1 MPFVT
6 LNPNYF
12 SPLFNA
18 SLLYERMGED
28 FDPADTDRTT
38 IGISLEDLENLDVT
52 YEDDLYSVSENVQ
65 GLLQALFGAEFES
78 LPLVKNILS
87 VTYVGDSPK
96 YIRTPVVTK
105 RDDVVGL
112 LIGDDKNGEEG
123 TYQFFPLVLAENRLT
138 FEGTKPLQLGLDSLE
153 VKKSDGTGYR
163 IPLVTIPHPDRK
175 TKLIF
180 QIGVQATQDTD
191 YANFQLS
198 WNNLTSLDEDEKKE
212 AWDDLKTMVSSGV
225 LANTK
230 LNQLFEKMMKDGNFP
245 KRGVL
250 LPITSVIKIGKVE
263 KKDGKGSFFQAIFG
277 MDTSGFPG
285 VPVSG
290 YLGGEDDAIP
300 LNTIGSISCFER
312 DQMGALA
319 RTNKIKEQP
328 PTALRPWYLYISAP
342 NAKGNKIPEHSVF
355 TGELP
360 KKYKELLE
368 EQKKMEHWV
377 F

>member
-12 SPLFNA
+12 APLFNA
-18 SLLYERMGED
+18 SLLYERMGDD
-28 FDPADTDRTT
+28 FDPQEGERTT
-38 IGISLEDLENLDVT
+38 LSISLEDLEKISVT
-52 YEDDLYSVSENVQ
+52 YEDDLYSVDENVQ
-65 GLLQALFGAEFES
+65 GLLLALFGAEYET
-78 LPLVKNILS
+78 LPIIKNILS
-87 VTYVGDSPK
+87 VTYIGDSPK
-96 YIRTPVVTK
+96 YIKTPVVTK

-112 LIGDDKNGEEG
+112 LIGDDKTEG
-123 TYQFFPLVLAENRLT
+123 AAHQFFPLVLADNRLT
-138 FEGTKPLQLGLDSLE
+138 FEGTKALQLGLDSLE
-153 VKKSDGTGYR
+153 IKKSDGTGYR

-180 QIGVQATQDTD
+180 QIGVQAAQDTD
-191 YANFQLS
+191 YANFQLT
-198 WNNLTSLDEDEKKE
+198 WNNLTSLDEEEKKE

-225 LANTK
+225 SANTK
-230 LNQLFEKMMKDGNFP
+230 FNQLFEKMMKDGNFP

-277 MDTSGFPG
+277 IDTSGFPG

-290 YLGGEDDAIP
+290 YLGGDSDDIP

-312 DQMGALA
+312 DQMGMLA
-319 RTNKIKEQP
+319 RTNKIKECP
-328 PTALRPWYLYISAP
+328 PTVVKPWYLYIAGA
-342 NAKGNKIPEHSVF
+342 NVKGTKIPEHSVF
-355 TGELP
+355 AGVELP
-360 KKYKELLE
+360 KKYKELLV
-368 EQKKMEHWV
+368 EQKKMEYWV

>member
-123 TYQFFPLVLAENRLT
+123 TYQFFPLVLVENRLT

-153 VKKSDGTGYR
+153 IKKSDGTGYR

-225 LANTK
+225 SANTK

-328 PTALRPWYLYISAP
+328 PIALRPWYLYISAP

-368 EQKKMEHWV
+368 EQKKMEYWV